1 VYLGIPGFFELS
13 VDHWI
18 KDGLLAIFFF
28 VVAVELQYELT
39 SGELNSARKA
49 TQPAIAAAGGIL
61 VPIAVLLL
69 FAGGTESASGWPVP
83 TATDIAFA
91 LGVLAVFGRGLPPAL
106 RVFLLALAI
115 LDDIVGIVFIAVLF
129 TSGVNVGMLALAAI
143 GIVAFGILSRQ
154 LDGRARRPVA
164 VALVVVAVLT
174 WAFVYASGVH
184 ATIAGVAL
192 GLAMAQHPALR
203 ARHALEPWVNGLVLP
218 LFAFSA
224 ALVVI
229 PAVSPA
235 QLQPAFW
242 GVAVA
247 LPVGKLVGISL
258 FGWSRSGSAARR
270 APPRRC
276 RSPICWRRRPRRHR
290 IHGVAAARRARV
302 RGRCPVARRGDPGGP
317 RGVRRRAGAGQR
329 ARVGTLRA
337 LSRRARAGSPLSR
350 TRSRGGIRVTASREP
365 IRRARRT
372 RSAKRR
378 HDARGAGALRLV
390 AAHHAR
396 RPRAVPRGGV
406 GGARRRR
413 RDRNAR
419 RPARRTRRP
428 ALAGAVPRGG
438 RRGGPDDPFTI
449 DDVAAGLVEKMV
461 RRHPHVFADAVATTP
476 EEVLVHWNAAKA
488 AEKRDAA
495 LGARRRRAAHALLA
509 LAQKLLGRAARSA

>member
-1 VYLGIPGFFELS
+1 MSLLRSDRFPAVILLAAAAVGLVVANTAAHAPVDAAMHVYLGIPGFFELS

-61 VPIAVLLL
+61 VPIAVFLL

-154 LDGRARRPVA
+154 LDTRARRPVA

-192 GLAMAQHPALR
+192 GLAMAQQPALR

-242 GVAVA
+242 GIAVA
-247 LPVGKLVGISL
+247 LPLGKLVGISL
-258 FGWSRSGSAARR
+258 FGWVALRLGREKGT
-270 APPRRC
+270 APPL
-276 RSPICWRRRPRRHR
+276 PF
-290 IHGVAAARRARV
+290 ADLLA
-302 RGRCPVARRGDPGGP
+302 
-317 RGVRRRAGAGQR
+317 AGALGGIGFTVSLLLSEL
-329 ARVGTLRA
+329 AFAGDALLRDEAILGVLAGSVVA
-337 LSRRARAGSPLSR
+337 LVLASVLVSVRSAHYLRRARAGEPAFEDP
-350 TRSRGGIRVTASREP
+350 IEKEAS
-365 IRRARRT
+365 A
-372 RSAKRR
+372 
-378 HDARGAGALRLV
+378 
-390 AAHHAR
+390 
-396 RPRAVPRGGV
+396 
-406 GGARRRR
+406 
-413 RDRNAR
+413 
-419 RPARRTRRP
+419 
-428 ALAGAVPRGG
+428 
-438 RRGGPDDPFTI
+438 
-449 DDVAAGLVEKMV
+449 
-461 RRHPHVFADAVATTP
+461 
-476 EEVLVHWNAAKA
+476 
-488 AEKRDAA
+488 
-495 LGARRRRAAHALLA
+495 
-509 LAQKLLGRAARSA
+509 